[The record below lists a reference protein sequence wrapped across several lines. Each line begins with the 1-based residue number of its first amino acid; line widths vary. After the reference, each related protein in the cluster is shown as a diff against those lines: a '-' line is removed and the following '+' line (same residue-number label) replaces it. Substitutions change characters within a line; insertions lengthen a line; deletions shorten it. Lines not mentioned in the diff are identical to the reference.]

1 MAQRLYKSRKSKM
14 IGGVA
19 GGLGDYFDID
29 PVIVR
34 VLFIITAF
42 AWGVS
47 IIVYILLWIIL
58 PENPDELE
66 YYYDFNNDKHDNLSE
81 DADLHTTKKKA
92 DRKIIAGI
100 FLIGLGVIIF
110 TDKVTDWI
118 QFKYVWP
125 LILIVI
131 GASLLYGSYK
141 RRSEGNFL

>member
-47 IIVYILLWIIL
+47 IIAYILLWIIL
-58 PENPDELE
+58 PDNPDELE
-66 YYYDFNNDKHDNLSE
+66 YYYDMNGEKKEGFDEFE
-81 DADLHTTKKKA
+81 DLNINKKKT

-100 FLIGLGVIIF
+100 FLIGLGLIIF
-110 TDKVTDWI
+110 IDKVTDWI

-125 LILIVI
+125 LILVAI
-131 GASLLYGSYK
+131 GASLLYGSYARNK
-141 RRSEGNFL
+141 GVDRI